1 MRSRARLRRTATNCM
16 YYLYQCKYTHTH
28 THIYYVPY
36 RCSAQLSI
44 AINSSILIRIY
55 MRILRVCFWF
65 S

>member
-1 MRSRARLRRTATNCM
+1 MRSGARLQRTATNCM

-28 THIYYVPY
+28 SHTMTPH
-36 RCSAQLSI
+36 RFSAQLSI

-55 MRILRVCFWF
+55 MRILCVRFWF